1 MNPGDIKMDEKNL
14 NRRQV
19 LGGVAMTA
27 GTAGVLG
34 TLISGEAAA
43 QAAAGAAAGPQFP
56 DRGQAQKAPITN
68 VSGKVAYVTGGSSG
82 IGLGI
87 AQALHEAGAKVVI
100 GNYNDSQWAEALPKF
115 PANDPRIKT
124 IVHDVMKRDEWEK
137 KADEIEKFFGPV
149 DILVNNAGVGLNQGI
164 VGGSYNDWDWGMGVN
179 FWGPVYGIKTFVPRM
194 RARNQPAHIITT
206 TSTSGVLV
214 GLDVGIYAV
223 SKIAATGLMEQLRQ
237 DLRNTN
243 IGTSILVPGMTSTNI
258 GRSEQ
263 ARPEDLRNT
272 NTATPA
278 GGIPRPAGAA
288 PGGAPRPAQAAA
300 APAAPLNPLWQR
312 PQVPLMVGRLVLD
325 AIYHNDLFIFPAP
338 EYRQGVEARAY
349 AMLESMVDFYP
360 MPDNIK
366 AGVAANRY
374 MFTDMY
380 VQEIA
385 HRRATR
391 KRTIKGFDAA

>member
-1 MNPGDIKMDEKNL
+1 MDEKNL
-14 NRRQV
+14 SRRQL
-19 LGGVAMTA
+19 LGAVAVTA

-34 TLISGEAAA
+34 AMAPTVAAA
-43 QAAAGAAAGPQFP
+43 QAAASGPQFP
-56 DRGQAQKAPITN
+56 DRGAAQKAPITD
-68 VSGKVAYVTGGSSG
+68 VKDKVAYITGGSSG

-87 AQALHEAGAKVVI
+87 AQALHEAGAKVI
-100 GNYNDSQWAEALPKF
+100 LGNYNDSQWAEALPKF
-115 PANDPRIKT
+115 PANDPRVKT
-124 IVHDVMKRDEWEK
+124 IVHDVMVREDWEK

-164 VGGSYNDWDWGMGVN
+164 VNGSYNDWDWGMGVN

-194 RARNQPAHIITT
+194 RARNTPAHVVTT

-237 DLRNTN
+237 DLRNTS
-243 IGTSILVPGMTSTNI
+243 IGTSILVPGRTETNI

-263 ARPEDLRNT
+263 ARPADLRNT
-272 NTATPA
+272 GPA
-278 GGIPRPAGAA
+278 PAARGPVPAA
-288 PGGAPRPAQAAA
+288 GGAPRPAPAP
-300 APAAPLNPLWQR
+300 APAAPLNPLWER
-312 PQVPLMVGRLVLD
+312 PQAPLMVGRMVID
-325 AIYHNDLFIFPAP
+325 GIYNNDLFIFPAP

-360 MPDNIK
+360 MPESIK

-374 MFTDMY
+374 MFTDIY

-391 KRTIKGFDAA
+391 RRNIKGFEG